1 MDSKPVALVTG
12 ASRGIGRSIAI
23 ELARCGFDIVGNATS
38 YDPKN
43 KKKGLAE
50 VKAQVEALGSFFLP
64 APGDIADLDTHSSI
78 LSSTLERFERID
90 LLVNNAGAAPKE
102 RLDILETTPKNF
114 DHVYSL
120 NTRATFFLTQAVAR
134 HMEEQ
139 VRKNPATKPAI
150 IFISSVSSYVSSPSR
165 AEYCISKAAISHAA
179 QIFAHRLSMSGINVY
194 DVRPGIIRTDMTKP
208 VEEKYD
214 ALIQEGLIPQGR
226 WGLPEDV
233 ARAVAA
239 LARGDFK
246 YSTGLVIEISGGMHI
261 HRL

>member
-23 ELARCGFDIVGNATS
+23 ELARCGFDIAGNATS

-43 KKKGLAE
+43 TKKGLAE
-50 VKAQVEALGSFFLP
+50 VKAKVEALGSSFLP
-64 APGDIADLDTHSSI
+64 APGDIADLNTHGSI
-78 LSSTLERFERID
+78 LSSALERFERID
-90 LLVNNAGAAPKE
+90 LLVNNAGTAPKE

-114 DHVYSL
+114 DHVYSV
-120 NTRATFFLTQAVAR
+120 NTRGTFFLTQAVAR

-139 VRKNPATKPAI
+139 VRKNPDTKPAI

-179 QIFAHRLSMSGINVY
+179 QIFAHRLAATGINVY
-194 DVRPGIIRTDMTKP
+194 DVRPGIIKTDMTQP
-208 VEEKYD
+208 VEEKYN

-246 YSTGLVIEISGGMHI
+246 YSTGGVIEISGGMHI